1 MKLTFLG
8 AARTVTGSCY
18 LLEVNG
24 KKMLVDCGMFQGSK
38 SIKAFNE
45 RPFAFNPAEIDA
57 MVLTHAH
64 VDHSGLI
71 PRLVKEGCRTVPISR
86 NPMRS
91 LPTVKAFGQGNQRYC
106 LSLR

>member
-38 SIKAFNE
+38 LITQFNR
-45 RPFAFNPAEIDA
+45 RPFAFARAALMP
-57 MVLTHAH
+57 
-64 VDHSGLI
+64 
-71 PRLVKEGCRTVPISR
+71 
-86 NPMRS
+86 
-91 LPTVKAFGQGNQRYC
+91 
-106 LSLR
+106 

>member
-45 RPFAFNPAEIDA
+45 KPFAFNPAEIDA

-64 VDHSGLI
+64 VDDPCPCGPQRIDSPAGKG
-71 PRLVKEGCRTVPISR
+71 RL
-86 NPMRS
+86 
-91 LPTVKAFGQGNQRYC
+91 
-106 LSLR
+106 

>member
-45 RPFAFNPAEIDA
+45 KPFAFNPAEIDA
-57 MVLTHAH
+57 MVLDPCPCGSQRIDSPA
-64 VDHSGLI
+64 GKG
-71 PRLVKEGCRTVPISR
+71 RL
-86 NPMRS
+86 
-91 LPTVKAFGQGNQRYC
+91 
-106 LSLR
+106 